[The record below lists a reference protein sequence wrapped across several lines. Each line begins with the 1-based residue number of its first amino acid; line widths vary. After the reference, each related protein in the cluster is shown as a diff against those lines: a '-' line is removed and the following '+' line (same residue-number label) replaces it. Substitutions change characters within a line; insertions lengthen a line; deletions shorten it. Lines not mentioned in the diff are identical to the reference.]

1 VIDPRVDWI
10 FPAGITVAV
19 PLVVIPTFPP
29 EEVIVVL
36 FEKFPEPESVML
48 PVA

>member
-1 VIDPRVDWI
+1 M
-10 FPAGITVAV
+10 TVAL
-19 PLVVIPTFPP
+19 PLVVIWTFPP

-36 FEKFPEPESVML
+36 FEKFPEPDSVML